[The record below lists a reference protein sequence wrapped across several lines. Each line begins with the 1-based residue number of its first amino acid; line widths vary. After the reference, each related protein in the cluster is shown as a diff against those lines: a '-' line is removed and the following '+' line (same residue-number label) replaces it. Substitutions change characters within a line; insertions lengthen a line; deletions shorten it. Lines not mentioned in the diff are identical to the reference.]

1 MLRSGGNF
9 DGTFREYAVAYTD
22 FVTPIPEGLES
33 AEAAAFMCAVR
44 RFFIFTFDIL
54 AEDGLLERQGFTV
67 YSALRQSETHVGD
80 WIAIPGAGGGLGH
93 LGKGHLPFMIFQEHC
108 CILSC

>member
-44 RFFIFTFDIL
+44 GIL
-54 AEDGLLERQGFTV
+54 YL
-67 YSALRQSETHVGD
+67 HV
-80 WIAIPGAGGGLGH
+80 
-93 LGKGHLPFMIFQEHC
+93 
-108 CILSC
+108 

>member
-44 RFFIFTFDIL
+44 AYFTFTFDNN
-54 AEDGLLERQGFTV
+54 AEK
-67 YSALRQSETHVGD
+67 S
-80 WIAIPGAGGGLGH
+80 P
-93 LGKGHLPFMIFQEHC
+93 
-108 CILSC
+108 